1 MTAEVDNNTSTTG
14 ESAFMDSGDTDS
26 EPSTESDVILF
37 VGSGIAAIQTE
48 GIVYTEKELEDRLSN
63 LEQHLKELQSCNE
76 QLLVKQAELES
87 QNDCFKQQVEE
98 FKDDREQLR
107 EQLKGNHKEFKT
119 REEELE
125 AQVKKLEAQV
135 KQLQTQV
142 KQLQMQ
148 LQTESRKLAEN
159 EDKLYLSQV
168 AVEFER
174 AICYHVI
181 PEVYSKDKNA
191 SSANIKALLNML
203 NCSDGGYILLD
214 REEYTDPEIEDILK
228 EAHVRWEGICDTLKL
243 PPNWKKITG
252 KNIDL
257 KNNSSPEIFRAM
269 NLLKHKRNFIAH
281 PTPVSLHEAEKK
293 VKTPLIK
300 ESYVTLE
307 FKVVKKFI
315 ESGLR
320 ESIQASGIKI
330 DKKRLKLD

>member
-1 MTAEVDNNTSTTG
+1 
-14 ESAFMDSGDTDS
+14 MD
-26 EPSTESDVILF
+26 
-37 VGSGIAAIQTE
+37 
-48 GIVYTEKELEDRLSN
+48 
-63 LEQHLKELQSCNE
+63 
-76 QLLVKQAELES
+76 
-87 QNDCFKQQVEE
+87 E

-107 EQLKGNHKEFKT
+107 EQLKENHKEFKT
-119 REEELE
+119 REELE

-142 KQLQMQ
+142 KQLQTQVKQ
-148 LQTESRKLAEN
+148 LQTENRKLAEN

-168 AVEFER
+168 AVEFEK

-181 PEVYSKDKNA
+181 PEVYSTNENA

-203 NCSDGGYILLD
+203 NSSDEGYILLD
-214 REEYTDPEIEDILK
+214 REEYTDSEIEDILK
-228 EAHVRWEGICDTLKL
+228 EAHDRWEGICDTLKL

-252 KNIDL
+252 KEIDF
-257 KNNSSPEIFRAM
+257 KNNSIPEIFRAM
-269 NLLKHKRNFIAH
+269 ALLKQKRNPIAH
-281 PTPVSLHEAEKK
+281 PTPVSLQEAEKK

-300 ESYVTLE
+300 ESYVMLE